1 MLDYVMATVSKDL
14 NVGTYNEIIYLTDE
28 EGITEPFY
36 LNLTVEGEQPDW
48 ARSVS
53 GELLRHSMSIS
64 GQVFVYDNLD
74 TDTRD
79 IVGVFDDENVCH
91 GFANITSSEQAG
103 ETGLF
108 LTVYDKESNGRDL
121 NFRLWQYSTGREL
134 VLTPDTE
141 KNTILFEK
149 SSVLGTDKPVRFDGG
164 KDFVQTFS
172 LETGWNWVSFNVK
185 SKNQIDMNTLISSM
199 NWTEGD
205 MVTDLN
211 SDTTLVFK
219 NNQWMAS
226 GNPVNMIVSAKK
238 AYAIKVQKD
247 CKFFLGGTAIMEKE
261 DRTIN
266 LKKGWNGIG
275 YTPMVNLPIETA
287 LSDYFDHAADGDVI
301 KSHTEFAYFTKSGNT
316 GHWRGSLQTLKPGE
330 GYMMLRKGSAD
341 ATFTYPF
348 FEQTNHF
355 SGAAAVPMRTAL
367 MAPSTM
373 NISAV
378 VEGFDVEEGDRLVAY
393 CDGEVVGTAD
403 LVTLDDDGT
412 TTRSSIPATGFFL
425 SIAGDSQKPIWF
437 AIEREGETVA
447 STKEIMTF
455 QKNAVLGSPKAPTA
469 IRFIQGEYEDGEWYT
484 VAGVKLQQKPTQQ
497 GVYIYNGRK
506 VVVK

>member
-1 MLDYVMATVSKDL
+1 
-14 NVGTYNEIIYLTDE
+14 
-28 EGITEPFY
+28 
-36 LNLTVEGEQPDW
+36 
-48 ARSVS
+48 
-53 GELLRHSMSIS
+53 
-64 GQVFVYDNLD
+64 VY
-74 TDTRD
+74 
-79 IVGVFDDENVCH
+79 
-91 GFANITSSEQAG
+91 
-103 ETGLF
+103 
-108 LTVYDKESNGRDL
+108 LTVYDKKPSGTKL

-134 VLTPDTE
+134 VLTP
-141 KNTILFEK
+141 NTQDKSITFEK
-149 SSVLGTDKPVRFDGG
+149 SAVLGTDQPIRFDGG
-164 KDFVQTFS
+164 KDFVQTFD
-172 LETGWNWVSFNVK
+172 LATGWNWVSFNVK
-185 SKNQIDMNTLISSM
+185 SENQIDMSTLLNSM
-199 NWTEGD
+199 TWTEGD

-211 SDTTLVFK
+211 SDMTLVFK

-226 GNPVNMIVSAKK
+226 GNPANMIISPKK
-238 AYAIKVQKD
+238 SYAFKVQKNG
-247 CKFFLGGTAIMEKE
+247 KFLLGGTAIKEKD
-261 DRTIN
+261 DRTITVYP
-266 LKKGWNGIG
+266 GWNGIG
-275 YTPMVNLPIETA
+275 YTPMTNLTVETA
-287 LSDYFDHAADGDVI
+287 LSDYYDQAEEGDVI

-316 GHWRGSLQTLKPGE
+316 GQWRGSLQTLKPGE
-330 GYMMLRKGSAD
+330 GYMMLRRGSAD

-393 CDGEVVGTAD
+393 SGGEVVGTAD
-403 LVTLDDDGT
+403 LVTLDDGGT
-412 TTRSSIPATGFFL
+412 MTRSSLPATGFFL

-469 IRFIQGEYEDGEWYT
+469 IRFIQDEYENGEWYT

>member
-1 MLDYVMATVSKDL
+1 M
-14 NVGTYNEIIYLTDE
+14 YNEIIYLTDE
-28 EGITEPFY
+28 EGIAEPFY
-36 LNLTVEGEQPDW
+36 LNLTVEGEKPDW
-48 ARSVS
+48 ASS
-53 GELLRHSMSIS
+53 INNDLLQHSMSIS
-64 GQVFVYDNLD
+64 GQVYLFGELD
-74 TDTRD
+74 TDSRD
-79 IVGVFDDENVCH
+79 IVGVFDNENVCH
-91 GFANITSSEQAG
+91 GYANITHNEEKG
-103 ETGLF
+103 ETGLY
-108 LTVYDKESNGRDL
+108 LTVYDKKPSGTKL
-121 NFRLWQYSTGREL
+121 NFRLWQYNTGLEL
-134 VLTPDTE
+134 VLTPDT
-141 KNTILFEK
+141 KDKSITFEK
-149 SSVLGTDKPVRFDGG
+149 SAVLGTDQPIRFNGG
-164 KDFVQTFS
+164 KDFVQTFD
-172 LETGWNWVSFNVK
+172 LKTGWNWVSFNVK
-185 SKNQIDMNTLISSM
+185 SEKQIDMNTLLSSM
-199 NWTEGD
+199 TWMEGD
-205 MVTDLN
+205 MVTDLT

-226 GNPVNMIVSAKK
+226 DNPANMLISPKK
-238 AYAIKVQKD
+238 SYAIKVQKD
-247 CKFFLGGTAIMEKE
+247 CKFFLGGTAIKEKE

-330 GYMMLRKGSAD
+330 GYMMLRRGSAD

-393 CDGEVVGTAD
+393 SDGEVVGTAD
-403 LVTLDDDGT
+403 LVTLDDGGT
-412 TTRSSIPATGFFL
+412 MTRSSLPATGFFL

-447 STKEIMTF
+447 STKEIMSF

-469 IRFIQGEYEDGEWYT
+469 IRFIQDVYENGEWYT

-506 VVVK
+506 VLVK